1 MPRSSEAIWT
11 FQRECSFFSFN
22 ILPINPIIL
31 QTFCLN
37 VVLLKKKSKLCVTV
51 SNLINCPIKII
62 TRSVIIQSLTRWWR
76 GCLAVQTLKHN
87 DTEMCLFVWTRV
99 STQAI

>member
-1 MPRSSEAIWT
+1 MRDFGTKCETNKTLTVGIHLEKTHSSLGKSIPRSSKAIWT

-37 VVLLKKKSKLCVTV
+37 VVLLKKK
-51 SNLINCPIKII
+51 I
-62 TRSVIIQSLTRWWR
+62 
-76 GCLAVQTLKHN
+76 
-87 DTEMCLFVWTRV
+87 
-99 STQAI
+99 